1 MNNIFSVALTLPMLL
16 SDMIFMTF
24 PLEQILELREA
35 SQAEVI
41 EYLSSSPVQIKVDSI
56 FQCRT
61 RYTSIEN
68 SDISPGDFYFRDGEF
83 ILFNLFTYSEY
94 TTEDD
99 NPLSHLNIQDLHQ
112 RFGPEVIRLRLRSS
126 GFWPVHLVYPSAG
139 VALRT
144 TGNRTIMGISIFPPE
159 ALDEYL
165 LIYDEPLPHGYYRP
179 NPLPNTFS
187 LDWLDRTLK
196 MRYVSFSNL
205 VEYLSPSPEQIQTQP
220 VGKCSYY
227 YTIIQNPDRHPG
239 RFYFRKNNFTLFRV
253 SLKDTPELSLL
264 NPKDLRQRFGFYE
277 FRFRA
282 RGSADFVHFVYPDAG
297 VAFTTDGTTVYTID
311 LFPAISS
318 QRFNLYDFTT
328 FLEYVTMYDE
338 PLPSIERSF

>member
-1 MNNIFSVALTLPMLL
+1 MLL
-16 SDMIFMTF
+16 SDVIFMTF
-24 PLEQILELREA
+24 SLEQILELREA

-41 EYLSSSPVQIKVDSI
+41 EYLSPSPDQIKVDSM
-56 FQCRT
+56 FRCAN
-61 RYTSIEN
+61 RYTSIEHP
-68 SDISPGDFYFRDGEF
+68 DAYPGRFYFRDGEF
-83 ILFNLFTYSEY
+83 ILFTIHSDYSYVFTDRIEGN
-94 TTEDD
+94 D
-99 NPLSHLNIQDLHQ
+99 PLSHLNSQELHQ
-112 RFGPEVIRLRLRSS
+112 RFGPEVIRLRPRISGLSS
-126 GFWPVHLVYPSAG
+126 THIVYPNAG
-139 VALRT
+139 VALSIGR
-144 TGNRTIMGISIFPPE
+144 NKILDISIFPPE

-165 LIYDEPLPHGYYRP
+165 LIYDEPLPPEYYRP

-277 FRFRA
+277 LRFRA
-282 RGSADFVHFVYPDAG
+282 RGSTDFVHFVYPDAG